1 MAPTVAISNF
11 TFFFKLPEFRG
22 ACDHNGPSRGPDLIL
37 PCAWRFTFCVW
48 SCFYTRA
55 RVGTLQIP
63 SCHSSPQ
70 SPVPSL
76 GSPVSGPQSRSMAPD
91 HAEMG
96 DYKPK
101 NVLITG
107 GAGFIGSHV
116 TINLVKKYED
126 YKVVVFDKLDYCA
139 TLNNLKSI
147 QNNLNFKFIKGD
159 ILSPDLVMY
168 VLETEQIDT
177 VMHFAAQTHVDN
189 SFGNSLAFTM
199 NNTYGTYQPQS
210 RYHGHRHRHRHRHCH
225 RHCHRR
231 RSHHHHKQAHTCCW
245 RRAEIM
251 ATSSGSSTFPPTR
264 CTGRRLW
271 VASMDFTRCRGSS
284 PPTRTRRP
292 RRARR

>member
-1 MAPTVAISNF
+1 
-11 TFFFKLPEFRG
+11 
-22 ACDHNGPSRGPDLIL
+22 
-37 PCAWRFTFCVW
+37 
-48 SCFYTRA
+48 
-55 RVGTLQIP
+55 
-63 SCHSSPQ
+63 
-70 SPVPSL
+70 
-76 GSPVSGPQSRSMAPD
+76 
-91 HAEMG
+91 MG

-116 TINLVKKYED
+116 TINLVKKYGD

-199 NNTYGTYQPQS
+199 NNTYGTYLFF
-210 RYHGHRHRHRHRHCH
+210 
-225 RHCHRR
+225 
-231 RSHHHHKQAHTCCW
+231 W
-245 RRAEIM
+245 RPWLSCFLAFFLAFLLSFFLSCFLSCLI
-251 ATSSGSSTFPPTR
+251 P
-264 CTGRRLW
+264 
-271 VASMDFTRCRGSS
+271 
-284 PPTRTRRP
+284 
-292 RRARR
+292 

>member
-1 MAPTVAISNF
+1 MRLAFYV
-11 TFFFKLPEFRG
+11 LRLVVLLY
-22 ACDHNGPSRGPDLIL
+22 SRTCRNIADPIL
-37 PCAWRFTFCVW
+37 PLESPV
-48 SCFYTRA
+48 S
-55 RVGTLQIP
+55 G
-63 SCHSSPQ
+63 PQ
-70 SPVPSL
+70 SRVPSL

-210 RYHGHRHRHRHRHCH
+210 RYHGHRHCHRHCH
-225 RHCHRR
+225 RHRR